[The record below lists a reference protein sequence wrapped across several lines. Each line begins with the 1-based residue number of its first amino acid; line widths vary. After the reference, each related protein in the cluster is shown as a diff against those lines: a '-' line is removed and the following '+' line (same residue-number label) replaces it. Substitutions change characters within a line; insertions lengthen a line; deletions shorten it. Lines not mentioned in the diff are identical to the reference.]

1 MNYIIPAILVV
12 AIVLISYKMLKE
24 YQLKK
29 RNEKLKKWF
38 NEKQ

>member
-1 MNYIIPAILVV
+1 MNYIIPSILGV

-29 RNEKLKKWF
+29 RNDNLKKWF
-38 NEKQ
+38 NGK